1 MKFSHCE
8 VSTKMS
14 WKHFYFTFLGSTS
27 STMSSSEY
35 SKASEIPTS
44 SKIGN
49 EPNWYYCRQKSA
61 KTQNGGKKS
70 TKITIPGFVII
81 FERNI
86 GLRFGF

>member
-1 MKFSHCE
+1 
-8 VSTKMS
+8 MS
-14 WKHFYFTFLGSTS
+14 Q
-27 STMSSSEY
+27 
-35 SKASEIPTS
+35 
-44 SKIGN
+44 IGTAA
-49 EPNWYYCRQKSA
+49 KKVL